1 MYHGH
6 NEEGHFWQGLENEAG
21 GAYFGAISDS
31 NLLAEPACHLKL
43 SPCAISKAVKRTM
56 KDNSIWNV
64 HSFRTL
70 IKTVKLKG
78 VSFPTKYEG
87 CYPLAAGNETNREIV
102 ATKLEKKVNSN
113 CWR

>member
-1 MYHGH
+1 MC
-6 NEEGHFWQGLENEAG
+6 F
-21 GAYFGAISDS
+21 FVPPTS
-31 NLLAEPACHLKL
+31 EPARHLEVSL
-43 SPCAISKAVKRTM
+43 YAISKAVKRTM
-56 KDNSIWNV
+56 KDNSTWDV

-87 CYPLAAGNETNREIV
+87 CHPFAAGNEANREIA